1 MQTKIIRQG
10 FAGWGIKG
18 GEDLDGWGGEAEN
31 NSRPEIRRHG
41 SKSDV
46 FIATVRL
53 EKIPGYKLL
62 YMV

>member
-1 MQTKIIRQG
+1 MD
-10 FAGWGIKG
+10 G
-18 GEDLDGWGGEAEN
+18 GGGEAEN